1 MAGRPQRSGI
11 ERSGVPRSGVPRS
24 GVRKA
29 MSRRRPMDRS
39 HTELSVLKH
48 HYQVHNR
55 TEGKSPCTVEWYDEV
70 LGLLL
75 RWLNEEGRSTN
86 LGAIDE
92 MVIREFLL
100 YLKGR
105 PGTKGPTLASS
116 TMYNRV
122 NALKSFFSW
131 LHRQEYTKD
140 NLLAKLKLPKVTQ
153 QIIVPLSP
161 EEVAAIFKVMPT
173 NTPWGARDG
182 AIVSLMLDSGV
193 RLSELANLKEA
204 DVHLEDQW
212 VKVLGKGSKERMV
225 AFGVACQKTLLH
237 YFFDFRAEPA
247 HQGVDTFFLALDDE
261 PRLGTLRGEAPGQG
275 FGHPA
280 GPLPSAAAYLRH
292 PVSPERGRC
301 VPPQAKPGAL
311 DPGYGGELPSHRFS
325 NRSRSESG
333 FFSPGP
339 DGPQRSPPVPRL
351 KSRRYSGGQRRRV
364 PAKTRA
370 LAEEAY
376 HWAPPVRPSRCRFCR
391 GAYPAERS
399 NSSTFSRV
407 TAWEPHTR
415 ATPRRITR
423 SRLGLVCSPPSSR
436 RR

>member
-1 MAGRPQRSGI
+1 
-11 ERSGVPRSGVPRS
+11 
-24 GVRKA
+24 
-29 MSRRRPMDRS
+29 MDRS

-70 LGLLL
+70 LGFLL
-75 RWLNEEGRSTN
+75 RWPNEAGRPTN

-105 PGTKGPTLASS
+105 PGTKGPTMASS

-131 LHRQEYTKD
+131 LHRQEYTKE
-140 NLLAKLKLPKVTQ
+140 NLLSKLKLPKVTQ
-153 QIIVPLSP
+153 QIIEPLTP
-161 EEVAAIFKVMPT
+161 DEVAAIFRMMPT

-247 HQGVDTFFLALDDE
+247 HQGVDTFFLALDGYPMSPDSVRSVVK
-261 PRLGTLRGEAPGQG
+261 RLAKASGIRRLHPHLLRHTYATLFLLNGGDVFLLKQNLGHATLTMVENYLHIASQTAAVRSQG
-275 FGHPA
+275 FSPLDRMGLKGARRYRHGLIPGGTQGTSGGGSQPKRRPLPKQPTAGHP
-280 GPLPSAAAYLRH
+280 R
-292 PVSPERGRC
+292 
-301 VPPQAKPGAL
+301 
-311 DPGYGGELPSHRFS
+311 
-325 NRSRSESG
+325 
-333 FFSPGP
+333 
-339 DGPQRSPPVPRL
+339 
-351 KSRRYSGGQRRRV
+351 
-364 PAKTRA
+364 
-370 LAEEAY
+370 
-376 HWAPPVRPSRCRFCR
+376 
-391 GAYPAERS
+391 
-399 NSSTFSRV
+399 
-407 TAWEPHTR
+407 
-415 ATPRRITR
+415 
-423 SRLGLVCSPPSSR
+423 
-436 RR
+436 